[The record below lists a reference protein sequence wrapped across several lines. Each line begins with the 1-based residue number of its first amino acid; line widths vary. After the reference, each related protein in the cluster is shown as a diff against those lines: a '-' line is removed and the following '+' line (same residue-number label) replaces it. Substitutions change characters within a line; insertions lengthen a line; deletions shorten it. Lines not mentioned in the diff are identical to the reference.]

1 MYKSTMSELS
11 IKVSIAGR
19 VYPLTI
25 SAADEEIVRKA
36 ARRVDDQIKQLQS
49 VYAVK
54 DRQDLFAMAALQSA
68 TLALKATAKPADEAL
83 NRQLEQI
90 SSELDIL
97 LSGTH

>member
-1 MYKSTMSELS
+1 MSELS

-36 ARRVDDQIKQLQS
+36 AKRVDDQIKQLQS
-49 VYAVK
+49 AYAVK

-68 TLALKATAKPADEAL
+68 TLALKATSKPADETL
-83 NRQLEQI
+83 NRQLEKI
-90 SSELDIL
+90 SSELDFI

>member
-1 MYKSTMSELS
+1 MSELS

-25 SAADEEIVRKA
+25 SASDEEIVRKA
-36 ARRVDDQIKQLQS
+36 AKRVDDQIKQLQS
-49 VYAVK
+49 AYAVK

-68 TLALKATAKPADEAL
+68 TLALKATSRPADETL
-83 NRQLEQI
+83 NRQLEKI
-90 SSELDIL
+90 SSELDLI

>member
-1 MYKSTMSELS
+1 VHKSAMSELS

-25 SAADEEIVRKA
+25 SSADEEIVRNA
-36 ARRVDDQIKQLQS
+36 AKRLDDQIKQLQNT
-49 VYAVK
+49 YAVK

-68 TLALKATAKPADEAL
+68 TLAMKAGSKPNDETLHQQLAK
-83 NRQLEQI
+83 I
-90 SSELDIL
+90 STDLDLI